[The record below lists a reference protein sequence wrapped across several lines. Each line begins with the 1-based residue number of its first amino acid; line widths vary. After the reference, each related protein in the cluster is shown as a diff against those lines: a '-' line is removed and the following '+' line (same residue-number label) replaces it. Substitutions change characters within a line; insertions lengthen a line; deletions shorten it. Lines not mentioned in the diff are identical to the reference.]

1 MSHAAFSMDA
11 VPQAGRGVQVEG
23 GNGVLLE

>member
-1 MSHAAFSMDA
+1 MSYAAFSMDA

-23 GNGVLLE
+23 GKGVLLE